1 MFLWCIRLLNTAPS
15 FMEEPKTCNSC
26 KIEYLKLK
34 KCCLKKPTFF
44 SQGVIN
50 EEVAN
55 IAWVPSSFMAGLQIQ
70 MEVSVCS
77 KGAVGSKACRREAL
91 HCGLSTLGAPKHWWL
106 GALPQLLFCFF
117 ILVLS
122 HSHLLLPS
130 FWLRAGWDGALAQP
144 WQVWSHFLGCC
155 LLTASRKK
163 RLIKVLCSW
172 LLCEVLFSTLMCP
185 PECKVMP
192 ILLKAVIV
200 WNWGELLRNDF
211 QLDSLVMEL
220 KKKFNSQVK

>member
-77 KGAVGSKACRREAL
+77 KGKEGLQEGSSPLWFEHSWSPKALMAGGLTPVTILFL
-91 HCGLSTLGAPKHWWL
+91 HSC
-106 GALPQLLFCFF
+106 ALPQPSAPAFLLTEGWLRWSFGSTLASLVPFPGLLFADCKQEEKANKGSLLLASLWGSLLHINVSTRMQSNANTSEGCYCLKLGRAAEEWLSAWF
-117 ILVLS
+117 LS
-122 HSHLLLPS
+122 H
-130 FWLRAGWDGALAQP
+130 GI
-144 WQVWSHFLGCC
+144 
-155 LLTASRKK
+155 KK
-163 RLIKVLCSW
+163 EIQQS
-172 LLCEVLFSTLMCP
+172 
-185 PECKVMP
+185 
-192 ILLKAVIV
+192 
-200 WNWGELLRNDF
+200 G
-211 QLDSLVMEL
+211 
-220 KKKFNSQVK
+220 